1 MQKRHTQHEL
11 LSEIVNR
18 WSPRAFSTRPVEKE
32 DVMAMIEAASLAP
45 SCFNEQPWRFL
56 VAYTPQSRERILSI
70 MDEGN
75 QIWAK
80 NAPVLILIA
89 SKKRFDLDE
98 SKNNYHQFDAGAAWG
113 LLSLEAKRRGLE
125 THAMA
130 GYNKTKARELFG
142 ISEDYSLLALIAVGY
157 YGNPAEL
164 PEKLQKIEAPGKR
177 KSVQELLLPIE

>member
-1 MQKRHTQHEL
+1 MQKRQTQHEL
-11 LSEIVNR
+11 LGEIVNR
-18 WSPRAFSTRPVEKE
+18 WSPRAFSKQAVKE
-32 DVMAMIEAASLAP
+32 EDIMAIIEAASLAP

-56 VAYTPQSRERILSI
+56 VADTPQSREKMLSI

-89 SKKRFDLDE
+89 AKKRFDLDQ

-113 LLSLEAKRRGLE
+113 LLSLEATRRGLQ

-130 GYNKTKARELFG
+130 GYNKTKARELFSIG
-142 ISEDYSLLALIAVGY
+142 EDYSLLVLIAVGY
-157 YGNPAEL
+157 YGDPAEL